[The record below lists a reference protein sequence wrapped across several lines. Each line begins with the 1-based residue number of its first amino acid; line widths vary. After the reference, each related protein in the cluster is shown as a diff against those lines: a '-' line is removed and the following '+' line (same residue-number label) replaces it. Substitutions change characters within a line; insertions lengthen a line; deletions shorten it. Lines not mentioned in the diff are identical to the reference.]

1 MEKTGCVAT
10 IGMFDG
16 VHLGHQ
22 FVLRQVV
29 EEAHRRG
36 LQSLAVTFDRQQPLL
51 TPINEKVQLIA
62 QVGID
67 RVEVLPFTEEL
78 KMMTAFQ
85 FMQQVLKE
93 QLGVKVLFIG
103 YDNRF
108 GHNREEGFDDYVRHG
123 RLLGIE
129 VLQLPAKG
137 TVCSSHIRQYLQE
150 GRVAEA
156 AASLSY
162 PYTLIGHVMH
172 GEHVGTTLGF
182 PTANLVLD
190 DEHQIVPAPGVY
202 AVKVRLENGH
212 EDRQGMMNIGTRP
225 TFDGRQQ
232 TLEVHVFQLHEN
244 LYGQQL
250 AVSFV
255 ERLREEHRFDTVEA
269 LRQQLQQDEEQAKE
283 LFQSIKI

>member
-16 VHLGHQ
+16 VHRGHQ

-137 TVCSSHIRQYLQE
+137 TVCSSHIRQSLQ
-150 GRVAEA
+150 
-156 AASLSY
+156 
-162 PYTLIGHVMH
+162 
-172 GEHVGTTLGF
+172 
-182 PTANLVLD
+182 
-190 DEHQIVPAPGVY
+190 
-202 AVKVRLENGH
+202 
-212 EDRQGMMNIGTRP
+212 
-225 TFDGRQQ
+225 
-232 TLEVHVFQLHEN
+232 
-244 LYGQQL
+244 
-250 AVSFV
+250 
-255 ERLREEHRFDTVEA
+255 
-269 LRQQLQQDEEQAKE
+269 
-283 LFQSIKI
+283 

>member
-1 MEKTGCVAT
+1 MEKAGCVAT

-62 QVGID
+62 QAGID

-85 FMQQVLKE
+85 FMQRVLKE

-108 GHNREEGFDDYVRHG
+108 GHNREEGFDDYVHHG

-202 AVKVRLENGH
+202 AVKVCLPSGEVKH
-212 EDRQGMMNIGTRP
+212 GMMNIGRRP
-225 TFDGRQQ
+225 TFGGDHVTLETHVFHFEGDLYGRQLTVQ
-232 TLEVHVFQLHEN
+232 
-244 LYGQQL
+244 
-250 AVSFV
+250 FV
-255 ERLREEHRFDTVEA
+255 ARLRAERPFESREA
-269 LRQQLQQDEEQAKE
+269 LVAQLTVDARQTEIILN
-283 LFQSIKI
+283 S